1 MIGWGHKF
9 LFFSLAELA
18 LFALLV
24 WPARA
29 QSTNVTPSVPA
40 QAQRDDPGG
49 SAAIYYRIKSG
60 DYLLKILREQL
71 NINDESQLAQYA
83 GQMSQINPGRQN
95 WDRLQ
100 ENELIRL
107 PAIAHRQENAAAG
120 SMDPPTPPA
129 DVVIAQ
135 SPPASP
141 QRTIELSA
149 AAPAASS
156 TVAVAQ
162 TPQPQTDPAK
172 LLTLDDALL
181 IALANH
187 PNLSAARARIYAQ
200 QSVVGQ
206 QMAAYFP
213 TLTMTDRYQ
222 TGTQSGGSNIA
233 ANGSDFFSV
242 QFSST
247 MTLYNFGKREGAVQ
261 AARETLSAQGHNFK
275 TTADAVVL
283 GVKTAYYAYL
293 QARAIVGVR
302 EETVKSRDLL
312 VKQARGFFEVGTRAR
327 IDVAQ
332 AERDYFN
339 ALADE
344 ITARNA
350 VQVAWVTL
358 KNALGLRELSER
370 PLVEEAIVTD
380 IRYSL
385 VEARELAYKTRPE
398 LKSFE
403 AQLKAQDQNIA
414 VARRGHLPDL
424 NFDGNYARRHVSN
437 ETANGRTINTFPL
450 QPSWQVQLTLS
461 VPIFDGLRTTNR
473 VDETLHTYSVIKA
486 QEEQQRQQVALDVEQ
501 SYLRLVE
508 LRERIKA
515 NEAAARAARE
525 NLDLARGRYEVG
537 VGSIIEVSNAQV
549 GYADAQ
555 TTYVRALYDYKI
567 ADAQFT
573 RAIGL

>member
-1 MIGWGHKF
+1 MIGLGLKNQMLSF
-9 LFFSLAELA
+9 AA
-18 LFALLV
+18 LVLLPAL
-24 WPARA
+24 WPIAGA
-29 QSTNVTPSVPA
+29 CAAGAAASPA
-40 QAQRDDPGG
+40 DD
-49 SAAIYYRIKSG
+49 AVVYYRIKAG
-60 DYLLKILREQL
+60 DSLTRILRQQLRVEDERQLARYTAQVNQL
-71 NINDESQLAQYA
+71 NPAR
-83 GQMSQINPGRQN
+83 RQ
-95 WDRLQ
+95 WDNLR
-100 ENELIRL
+100 EGELIRL
-107 PAIAHRQENAAAG
+107 PVAEQRAEKPRAIAE
-120 SMDPPTPPA
+120 
-129 DVVIAQ
+129 
-135 SPPASP
+135 P
-141 QRTIELSA
+141 QKTIELAA
-149 AAPAASS
+149 AAPAAQSQPTAQRS
-156 TVAVAQ
+156 APVAPTTAAPNQSAQ
-162 TPQPQTDPAK
+162 TQAPPAD

-181 IALANH
+181 IALASH
-187 PNLSAARARIYAQ
+187 PNLSAARERINAQ
-200 QSVVGQ
+200 QAVVGQ

-233 ANGSDFFSV
+233 SNASDFFSV
-242 QFSST
+242 QFST
-247 MTLYNFGKREGAVQ
+247 AYTLYNFGKREGAVQ
-261 AARETLSAQGHNFK
+261 AARETLSAIGHNYK

-293 QARAIVGVR
+293 QARAIVSVR
-302 EETVKSRDLL
+302 EESVKSRDLL
-312 VKQARGFFEVGTRAR
+312 LKQARGFFEVGTRAR
-327 IDVAQ
+327 IDVAR
-332 AERDYFN
+332 AESDYFT

-344 ITARNA
+344 ITARNV

-358 KNALGLRELSER
+358 KNALGLRELPER
-370 PLVEEAIVTD
+370 PLAEEAIVTD

-385 VEARELAYKTRPE
+385 NEARELAYKTRPE

-414 VARRGHLPDL
+414 VARRGHLPDFI
-424 NFDGNYARRHVSN
+424 FDGNYARRHVSN
-437 ETANGRTINTFPL
+437 ETANGRTLNTFPL
-450 QPSWQVQLTLS
+450 KPSWQVQLTLS
-461 VPIFDGLRTTNR
+461 VPIFDGFRTTNR

-537 VGSIIEVSNAQV
+537 VGSIIEVSDAQV
-549 GYADAQ
+549 RYADAQ